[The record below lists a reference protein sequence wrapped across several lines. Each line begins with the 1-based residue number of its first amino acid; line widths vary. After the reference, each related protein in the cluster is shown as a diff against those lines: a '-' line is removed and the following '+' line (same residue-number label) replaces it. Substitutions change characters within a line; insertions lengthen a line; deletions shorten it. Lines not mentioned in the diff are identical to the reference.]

1 MQRDGGPGPGGGAG
15 GLGSGGSFT
24 GPAQSIELVGDHFYS
39 YSGPVED
46 AGSGSAATTT
56 NKFTTGNYTSVG
68 KINWA
73 TNSQGADT
81 VYFEVFMNGAQVIQ
95 LQWDGSP
102 ALESNPP
109 FDLVIPP
116 YTEVEVKWGMASG
129 TTKEMCILMTG
140 RIYRG

>member
-1 MQRDGGPGPGGGAG
+1 MAPIGGGPPV
-15 GLGSGGSFT
+15 GSTNTFT
-24 GPAQSIELVGDHFYS
+24 GTAQAIELIGDHFYS

-46 AGSGSAATTT
+46 AGSGSAATLT
-56 NKFTTGNYTSVG
+56 NKFTTGNYYCVG
-68 KINWA
+68 NINWA

-81 VYFEVFMNGAQVIQ
+81 IYFEVSMNNSQVIQ

-109 FDLVIPP
+109 FELIIPP

-129 TTKEMCILMTG
+129 TTKNMCILITG
-140 RIYRG
+140 RIYR

>member
-1 MQRDGGPGPGGGAG
+1 MAKKQIATFLGPNK
-15 GLGSGGSFT
+15 GL
-24 GPAQSIELVGDHFYS
+24 SIVGDHFYS
-39 YSGPVED
+39 YSGAIED

-56 NKFTTGNYTSVG
+56 TKFTTGKYLCVG

-81 VYFEVFMNGAQVIQ
+81 IYFEVFMNGTQVIQ

-109 FDLVIPP
+109 FNLVIPP
-116 YTEVEVKWGMASG
+116 NTVVEVKWGMASG
-129 TTKEMCILMTG
+129 TTKEMCTLMTG
-140 RIYRG
+140 QVYR